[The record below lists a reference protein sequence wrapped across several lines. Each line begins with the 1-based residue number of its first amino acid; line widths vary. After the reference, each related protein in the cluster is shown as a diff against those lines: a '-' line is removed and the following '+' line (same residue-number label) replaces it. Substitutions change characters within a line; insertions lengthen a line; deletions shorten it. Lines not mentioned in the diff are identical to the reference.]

1 MIQSILVPKL
11 VYQALLNNE
20 NLSHYIGKR
29 VFPLV
34 AELGTVFPYVAYS
47 KTYITPTYTK
57 DFYTED
63 TVGIEIVVASTD
75 YLESLEVANI
85 VRSIF
90 ECKKLKTD
98 EITISQIKFSGIS
111 EGYDDMANAF
121 VQRLTF
127 EFRVN

>member
-1 MIQSILVPKL
+1 MIQSILVPKI

-20 NLSHYIGKR
+20 ELTKYIDKR

-34 AELGTVFPYVAYS
+34 AELGTVFPYVAFS

-57 DFYTED
+57 DLYTED

-75 YLESLEVANI
+75 YLESLEIANI

-90 ECKKLKTD
+90 ECKKLKTSD
-98 EITISQIKFSGIS
+98 LNISQIKFSNII
-111 EGYDDMANAF
+111 EGYDDAANAF
-121 VQRLTF
+121 VQRITF
-127 EFRVN
+127 EFKVN

>member
-20 NLSHYIGKR
+20 NLSKYIGKR

-47 KTYITPTYTK
+47 KTYITPAYTK